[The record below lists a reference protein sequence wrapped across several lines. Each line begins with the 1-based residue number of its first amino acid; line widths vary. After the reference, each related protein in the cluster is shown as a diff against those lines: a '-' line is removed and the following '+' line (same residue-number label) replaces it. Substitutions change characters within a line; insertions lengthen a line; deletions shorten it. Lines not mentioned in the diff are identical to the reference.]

1 VEDWF
6 SFEFWGRPKDDFA
19 LRMLEAA
26 AGRFEP
32 VELAPLIPEE
42 FLGEIRKLAE
52 SPTDL
57 AECLARFERVFLG
70 ERLEEVRKGT
80 SRWFRFFNP

>member
-1 VEDWF
+1 
-6 SFEFWGRPKDDFA
+6 
-19 LRMLEAA
+19 MLAA
-26 AGRFEP
+26 AGGRFEP

-57 AECLARFERVFLG
+57 ADCMARFERTIGG
-70 ERLEEVRKGT
+70 EEQELIRKGAP
-80 SRWFRFFNP
+80 RWFRFFNP